1 MKYYQHHIGDFKK
14 DTSYLSHEERSIY
27 LEMLWLYY
35 DEEKPLPKDIELI
48 AFKVQSTVEK
58 VKLLLSL
65 YFDEDDECYRHKR
78 IDAELNAIFNKSES
92 ARRSAKARWDN
103 DSMRTHDERNANA
116 MRIDATHNPLPI
128 THNPIYNTYVRF
140 EEFWNTLLPKRRVN
154 KKGCLE
160 KWKKHNLD
168 TESDNI
174 LSWLKQMN
182 MTKEWK
188 EGFNPSP
195 EVIINQRRWEDGV
208 VKPVMKG
215 RVL

>member
-1 MKYYQHHIGDFKK
+1 MKFYQHHIGDFKK
-14 DTSYLSHEERSIY
+14 DTSYLTHEQRSIY

-35 DEEKPLPKDIELI
+35 DEERPLEKDIDLI
-48 AFKVQSTVEK
+48 AFKVQATAEQ

-65 YFDEDDECYRHKR
+65 YFDEDEKCYRHKR

-128 THNPIYNTYVRF
+128 THDPNKTYVRF
-140 EEFWNTLLPKRRVN
+140 DEFWNTLLPKRRVN